1 MQFVNLQ
8 ERTLLQN
15 INKFTTSV
23 NLVHGCNNVF
33 SQSWL
38 GGNIMKLWKKLALG
52 SVVALSAISLTA
64 CSNNSNSN
72 ESKSSNKQLTLWVDT
87 ARVSWYKGVVKD
99 FEKEHPNIKVKV
111 TQNPNGSANAK
122 TDVAKDPS
130 KAADVF
136 GVPND
141 QLGQMADS
149 GYINPLS
156 PTDTKEIKKNSVPEA
171 YKGVEWK
178 GKLYAYPY
186 SEQAQTVYYDK
197 SKLSPEDVKSWKT
210 MTSKGVVAT
219 DFTNAYV
226 MWPVMFSAGTKLF
239 GNSGEDVKGS
249 TMDSQNGVNAMK
261 WYAEQKNNKGVMQ
274 TSNALNQLKKGNA
287 QAILDGPWN
296 AANIKKILGKNL
308 GVAPYPTIEVG
319 GKTAQMEAFLGIECF
334 AVNSHTSNAKNAAIL
349 AKYLS
354 NKENQL
360 IVHKNAGEIPVNKAA
375 QNTAEIKN
383 DPVAKA
389 VIQMAQPGYSV
400 LQPKLPQ
407 MSIFWNDSAPLI
419 SGAYDGKIKPS
430 QYKSKLAKL
439 QKKISKEE

>member
-1 MQFVNLQ
+1 
-8 ERTLLQN
+8 
-15 INKFTTSV
+15 
-23 NLVHGCNNVF
+23 
-33 SQSWL
+33 
-38 GGNIMKLWKKLALG
+38 MKLWKKLALS

-156 PTDTKEIKKNSVPEA
+156 PSDTKDIKKNSVPEA

-261 WYAEQKNNKGVMQ
+261 WYAEQKSNKGVMQ

-319 GKTAQMEAFLGIECF
+319 GKTAQMEALLGIECF

-375 QNTAEIKN
+375 QNTAEVKN

>member
-1 MQFVNLQ
+1 
-8 ERTLLQN
+8 
-15 INKFTTSV
+15 
-23 NLVHGCNNVF
+23 
-33 SQSWL
+33 
-38 GGNIMKLWKKLALG
+38 MKLWKKLALG
-52 SVVALSAISLTA
+52 SVVAISAISLTA

-261 WYAEQKNNKGVMQ
+261 WYAEQKSNKGVMQ

-375 QNTAEIKN
+375 QNTAEVKN

-389 VIQMAQPGYSV
+389 VIQWLNQATQFFNLNCHKCQS
-400 LQPKLPQ
+400 
-407 MSIFWNDSAPLI
+407 
-419 SGAYDGKIKPS
+419 SGTT
-430 QYKSKLAKL
+430 QLH
-439 QKKISKEE
+439 